1 MAKKWY
7 ILTQLSF
14 WFQQIFVIN
23 IEAPRKD
30 HYQMLTHH
38 LITSTLVASAYI
50 YRFYNVSNVV
60 LCLMDVVDFL
70 LPVRDIPLNLTSRRD
85 ANATQTAKIF
95 KYFGYENLCNAAFVV
110 FLITWLVARQILFPM
125 LCWSIYKNV
134 PDVMAYGCYS
144 GTTAEMLTTNGY
156 PDRFAHLFAPYFN
169 IDGPICMNRTVKWIF
184 LSFLLS
190 LLVLNLLWFVMIVK
204 IAIGFIRSGS
214 TEDSRSDGEDEED
227 EESETEGP
235 LRSKES
241 SPVVSADGTGSDHA
255 APRISPTSSVRSR
268 RGVLGDQ
275 ADRKA
280 LLGRIGCEKPTN
292 Q

>member
-1 MAKKWY
+1 
-7 ILTQLSF
+7 
-14 WFQQIFVIN
+14 
-23 IEAPRKD
+23 
-30 HYQMLTHH
+30 
-38 LITSTLVASAYI
+38 
-50 YRFYNVSNVV
+50 
-60 LCLMDVVDFL
+60 
-70 LPVRDIPLNLTSRRD
+70 
-85 ANATQTAKIF
+85 
-95 KYFGYENLCNAAFVV
+95 
-110 FLITWLVARQILFPM
+110 
-125 LCWSIYKNV
+125 
-134 PDVMAYGCYS
+134 MAYGCYS
-144 GTTAEMLTTNGY
+144 GTTAEMLTTDGY

-214 TEDSRSDGEDEED
+214 TEDSRSDGEDEEED
-227 EESETEGP
+227 EESETEAR

-255 APRISPTSSVRSR
+255 APRLSQTGSVRSR